1 MSSLLTRLC
10 YSTLLLAGL
19 SIFTT
24 PSAVALSV
32 TDMTGHTVE
41 IKDDHPPIADLWFAH
56 NEISV
61 ILGAANRIR
70 VSAESPI
77 DSPWLFKVAPVM
89 KNAHT
94 GVKPDTAS
102 AENLLALN
110 IGLAFVPTA
119 AKAEELRRMGVPT
132 LCAEYTTLPQMLKS
146 MDMTAQ
152 ALDTP
157 EASKVAQVY
166 KEDMDATLKQLSLRL
181 ANIPVKDRPR
191 VLHIARLNPLQIDG
205 TNTLVDA
212 WIQTAG
218 GQNAATVSGN
228 HRPVSFEQIAAWNPD
243 VIIIGASAGMPDAA
257 SPLQSLAAF
266 KNGRAW
272 INPRGVFAWDR
283 YGAEEL
289 LQLQWVAQK
298 LHPDLFAD
306 IDIRKTTQAFYH
318 KFFHYSLTDQEADLI
333 LAGKP
338 PAP

>member
-166 KEDMDATLKQLSLRL
+166 KEDMDATLKQLSSRL

-205 TNTLVDA
+205 TNTLIDA

-289 LQLQWVAQK
+289 LQLQWVVQK

-306 IDIRKTTQAFYH
+306 TDIRKVTQAFYR
-318 KFFHYSLTDQEADLI
+318 KFFHYPLTDQEADLI

>member
-1 MSSLLTRLC
+1 MASLLTRLC
-10 YSTLLLAGL
+10 CSTLLIAGL
-19 SIFTT
+19 GSFIAPATM
-24 PSAVALSV
+24 ARSV
-32 TDMTGHTVE
+32 TDMSGHTVE

-61 ILGAANRIR
+61 MLGAADRIR
-70 VSAESPI
+70 VSAENPV

-94 GVKPDTAS
+94 GVRPDTAS

-157 EASKVAQVY
+157 EASKMAQSY
-166 KEDMDATLKQLSLRL
+166 RQDMEATLKQLSTRL
-181 ANIPVKDRPR
+181 ANVPAKDRPR

-205 TNTLVDA
+205 TDTLIDA

-228 HRPVSFEQIAAWNPD
+228 HRPVSFEQIAVWNPD

-257 SPLQSLAAF
+257 SPLRSLAAF
-266 KNGRAW
+266 KNGRTW

-306 IDIRKTTQAFYH
+306 TDMHKATQAFYR
-318 KFFHYSLTDQEADLI
+318 KFFHYPLTDQEADLI